1 MGTMLWLLWKQYRFE
16 LASVALAIGALA
28 VAAVWI
34 TLRLDEIRPL
44 PECLEYWMENGE
56 NGPGCEDVR
65 PWLGRLEEEAGQIT
79 GLLVFIPMIGGILLG
94 SVLVSREIEHRTAQ
108 LSWSLSASRRRW
120 LAERVLPVAAL
131 LAVLLGA
138 LSIAAELLQGA
149 RDPSVDPRATLEGY
163 GLRGLPLVSRGLAV
177 FSGAVLLG
185 ALFGRQLPALIL
197 ALAVSVA
204 GAWAILGA
212 FPYGAPTEWTAS
224 DGGGD
229 LMEIPEGSRAVGY
242 RLQSEDGTILTWDE
256 AYAAVPTGLSDPEQW
271 IYRNLTPVQEIVRA
285 EHLLQIELRETSI
298 LLAGAG
304 LALLGTFLVVD
315 RRRPY

>member
-1 MGTMLWLLWKQYRFE
+1 MVTMLRLLWKQYRFE
-16 LASVALAIGALA
+16 LASVALAIGALT
-28 VAAVWI
+28 VAAGWI

-44 PECLEYWMENGE
+44 PECLDHWMEGGG

-65 PWLGRLEEEAGQIT
+65 PWLRRLEEEAGQIT
-79 GLLVFIPMIGGILLG
+79 GALAFIPMIGGILLG

-138 LSIAAELLQGA
+138 LAVAAELLQGA
-149 RDPSVDPRATLEGY
+149 RDPSVDPRATLDSY
-163 GLRGLPLVSRGLAV
+163 GLRGLPMVARGLAV
-177 FSGAVLLG
+177 LSGGVLLG

-197 ALAVSVA
+197 TAALSLA

-212 FPYGAPTEWTAS
+212 FPYGAPTEWIAADAEGTM
-224 DGGGD
+224 
-229 LMEIPEGSRAVGY
+229 MEIPDEDRAIDFGF
-242 RLQSEDGTILTWDE
+242 RSEDGTILGWDE
-256 AYAAVPTGLSDPEQW
+256 AYASAPPGISDPDQW
-271 IYRNLTPVQEIVRA
+271 IYRNLTPIQEILRA
-285 EHLLQIELRETSI
+285 EQLLEIELRESAI
-298 LLAGAG
+298 LLTGAG
-304 LALLGTFLVVD
+304 LALLGTFMVVD